1 MRGGETKSRKGIDG
15 VWIVA
20 ALEGSLG
27 AALAELPRWT
37 CIQTSSNSISRR
49 SDDRWL
55 AVCYGPRR
63 KLREPIDSVW
73 ALESAGLFTVGTR
86 V

>member
-1 MRGGETKSRKGIDG
+1 MCGGETKSRRGIDG
-15 VWIVA
+15 AWIVA

-27 AALAELPRWT
+27 AALAELPRW
-37 CIQTSSNSISRR
+37 QTSSNSVSRK
-49 SDDRWL
+49 SDK
-55 AVCYGPRR
+55 R

-73 ALESAGLFTVGTR
+73 ALEPAGLFTVGTR